1 MNMNKKFQDDP
12 RFADK
17 DKLRLNYIISNLF
30 KYKGHK
36 HTTKVNYNLN

>member
-17 DKLRLNYIISNLF
+17 DKTQIKLRHYFQFIQI
-30 KYKGHK
+30 
-36 HTTKVNYNLN
+36 